1 MRARRGR
8 AVAAGVA
15 LSAAAALAGL
25 AFVVLRG
32 PAEPAGEP
40 GITMTS
46 APHGA
51 EGSPAPAPAGSTTA
65 PAESSDS
72 SDPAGSAAQGPPA
85 PPDSAAQGP
94 SDSTVQAPSGAE
106 PAPEVVAPPPQV
118 LPTPSSPDD
127 PDNDAADVNEAEDF
141 DGD

>member
-51 EGSPAPAPAGSTTA
+51 EGSPAPAPA
-65 PAESSDS
+65 ESSDS
-72 SDPAGSAAQGPPA
+72 SD

-127 PDNDAADVNEAEDF
+127 PDNDAADVNEAEDL

>member
-25 AFVVLRG
+25 AAVVLRG

-46 APHGA
+46 APRDA
-51 EGSPAPAPAGSTTA
+51 EGSPAPAPAGPPTA
-65 PAESSDS
+65 EEPSDS
-72 SDPAGSAAQGPPA
+72 SDPAGSAGSAG
-85 PPDSAAQGP
+85 SAAQGP
-94 SDSTVQAPSGAE
+94 SDSADSAARAPAGAGA
-106 PAPEVVAPPPQV
+106 APEVVAPSPQV

-127 PDNDAADVNEAEDF
+127 PDNDAADGNEAEDL

>member
-46 APHGA
+46 APRDA
-51 EGSPAPAPAGSTTA
+51 EGSPAPAPADSTTA
-65 PAESSDS
+65 PAESSD
-72 SDPAGSAAQGPPA
+72 PAGP
-85 PPDSAAQGP
+85 AAQGP
-94 SDSTVQAPSGAE
+94 SDSSDSPARAPLGSE
-106 PAPEVVAPPPQV
+106 PAPEVVAPPPRV

-127 PDNDAADVNEAEDF
+127 PDNDAADGNEAEDL

>member
-1 MRARRGR
+1 MRARHGR

-15 LSAAAALAGL
+15 FSAAAALAGL

-40 GITMTS
+40 GIVMTS

-72 SDPAGSAAQGPPA
+72 SDPAGSVAQAPPD

-127 PDNDAADVNEAEDF
+127 PDNDAADVNEAEDL